1 MVVLQYCNDG
11 GGGCDVTEVGV
22 MVAAV
27 LMVVLVVIVVVV
39 VVVVVVG
46 KG

>member
-1 MVVLQYCNDG
+1 MLQYCS

-39 VVVVVVG
+39 VVG
-46 KG
+46 KW